1 MSEKSMLG
9 SSNKG
14 FSIEFEKSI
23 RKIKKWYTPWGINI
37 QNIKKLYVSYDC
49 YKIKKIYM
57 KIDNKTILIVGL
69 VILAAMGILFKEKD
83 LSLALGSGLVGYL
96 SKDVTQKK

>member
-1 MSEKSMLG
+1 
-9 SSNKG
+9 
-14 FSIEFEKSI
+14 
-23 RKIKKWYTPWGINI
+23 
-37 QNIKKLYVSYDC
+37 
-49 YKIKKIYM
+49 M
-57 KIDNKTILIVGL
+57 KIDNKTVLIVGL